1 MARGSLSKGMDQV
14 QTHSPRDRYRVNLDD
29 ENEARYWTYALGVSV
44 ETLRAAVEEVGVKVN
59 DVRAFLGQRVT
70 SS

>member
-1 MARGSLSKGMDQV
+1 MDTQALR
-14 QTHSPRDRYRVNLDD
+14 SPRDRYRVNIND
-29 ENEARYWTYALGVSV
+29 ENEVRYWTYALGVSR

-59 DVRAFLGQRVT
+59 DVRSFLGQRVT